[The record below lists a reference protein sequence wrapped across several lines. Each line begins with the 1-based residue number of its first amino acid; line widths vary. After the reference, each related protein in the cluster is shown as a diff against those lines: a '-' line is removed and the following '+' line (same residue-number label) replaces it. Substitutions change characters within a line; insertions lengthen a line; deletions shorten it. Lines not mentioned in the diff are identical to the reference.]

1 MTSQEPASPENH
13 RSLVAWAFIAV
24 QGVLLLAVISLP
36 GPDTPASSALRGAGL
51 VLEVVGMALILIGA
65 AQLGISLN
73 ILPTPNKHGQLRTG
87 GLYRLVRHP
96 IYFGVMVFVTGSAL
110 RAPTV
115 PRIIAVL
122 GLGALFHFKAAWEE
136 VQLSAKY
143 PDYAEYAARTS
154 AIIPLKFPR
163 KIPRESS

>member
-1 MTSQEPASPENH
+1 MTSPSATSPESH
-13 RSLVAWAFIAV
+13 RSLIAWAFIAV
-24 QGVLLLAVISLP
+24 QGVLLLAIISLP

-73 ILPTPNKHGQLRTG
+73 ILPTPNKHGRLRTG

-110 RAPTV
+110 RAPTL
-115 PRIIAVL
+115 PRIVAVVA
-122 GLGALFHFKAAWEE
+122 LGALFHFKAAWEE
-136 VQLSAKY
+136 IQLSAKY
-143 PDYAEYAARTS
+143 PDYAEYASRTS

-163 KIPRESS
+163 KNAQESS